1 MLCLHKEYFC
11 ESHISEERQRIQWE
25 IGIPSEPA
33 SHSMPHKHPHSRML
47 SITGNED
54 SRAKVSN
61 HLSDSEVV
69 DNTNYS
75 CRIMMRRRDM
85 LTSLCVI

>member
-33 SHSMPHKHPHSRML
+33 SHSMPHKHPHSRMI
-47 SITGNED
+47 SSTGNED
-54 SRAKVSN
+54 SQAKVSN